1 MYWWAGLYLESMV
14 YMYMYLWRVY
24 WRLNKRFGSK
34 TWQHGFLSLVSWC
47 LGWRRRRCPL
57 KIKKKYRKLIT
68 LIIMV
73 WVFHKFTYPTS
84 SPLIYRYIFNINNT
98 NSLRDQLPV
107 GLLAQ
112 TVEKSTAVALQRS
125 FVLILFKPEFS
136 LDLNWI
142 SQLLIKVVCICITVN
157 DVTLNHYQ
165 WYLFPHLQHMIFEF
179 IYYNYSLI

>member
-24 WRLNKRFGSK
+24 WRLNQRFGSK
-34 TWQHGFLSLVSWC
+34 TWQHGLLSLVSWC
-47 LGWRRRRCPL
+47 LRWRRRRCPL

-73 WVFHKFTYPTS
+73 WVFHKFTYIITTD
-84 SPLIYRYIFNINNT
+84 LQVYNT
-98 NSLRDQLPV
+98 NSLCDQLPV
-107 GLLAQ
+107 GLLPQ
-112 TVEKSTAVALQRS
+112 TIEKSTAVALQRS

-142 SQLLIKVVCICITVN
+142 SQLLIKVVCICITVLW
-157 DVTLNHYQ
+157 T
-165 WYLFPHLQHMIFEF
+165 M
-179 IYYNYSLI
+179 